1 MPKFLALSGYHN
13 SGKTTVGTY
22 IVAKLSERG
31 YKVGVIKST
40 KETTEETDK
49 PGSDTFKYRKAG
61 AKLVALFQKDRMT
74 LFIEDLPKEKD
85 KVFTLFERLF
95 FDYDLVILEGFKEW
109 RDVPKIWLKSND
121 EEGLPEGIE
130 NIQMIAEAKDKEKI
144 LRFVEEYL
152 GVQNNG
158 DIKIF
163 VFVNDEYI
171 PLKPHLKLL
180 CQNIMLGILASLKGV
195 TQIQEVKTV
204 EVLIKR

>member
-22 IVAKLSERG
+22 IVAKLSEKG

-61 AKLVALFQKDRMT
+61 ARQVVLFQRDRMT
-74 LFIEDLPKEKD
+74 IFIEDMPKDKD
-85 KVFTLFERLF
+85 KVFSFFERLF

-109 RDVPKIWLKSND
+109 RDVPKIWLKRND
-121 EEGLPEGIE
+121 EEGLPEGVE
-130 NIQMIAEAKDKEKI
+130 NIQMVAEAKDKERI
-144 LRFVEEYL
+144 LSFVEDYL
-152 GVQNNG
+152 GAQNNG

-163 VFVNDEYI
+163 VNDEDI

-180 CQNIMLGILASLKGV
+180 CQNIMLGILASLRGV
-195 TQIQEVKTV
+195 PKIEEVKTI
-204 EVLIKR
+204 EVFIKR

>member
-22 IVAKLSERG
+22 IVAKLSEKG

-61 AKLVALFQKDRMT
+61 ARLVALFQRDRMT
-74 LFIEDLPKEKD
+74 LFIEDIPKEKD

-109 RDVPKIWLKSND
+109 RDVPKIWLKRNG

-130 NIQMIAEAKDKEKI
+130 NIQMVAEAKDKERI
-144 LRFVEEYL
+144 LSFVENCL

-163 VFVNDEYI
+163 VNDEDI

-195 TQIQEVKTV
+195 PKIEEVKTI

>member
-22 IVAKLSERG
+22 IVAKLSEKG

-61 AKLVALFQKDRMT
+61 ARQVVLFQRDRMT
-74 LFIEDLPKEKD
+74 IFIEDMPREKD
-85 KVFTLFERLF
+85 EVFTLFERLF

-109 RDVPKIWLKSND
+109 RDVPKIWLKRND
-121 EEGLPEGIE
+121 EETLPEGIE
-130 NIQMIAEAKDKEKI
+130 NIQMVAEAKDKDRI
-144 LRFVEEYL
+144 LSFVEDYL
-152 GVQNNG
+152 GAQNNG

-163 VFVNDEYI
+163 VNDEDI

-180 CQNIMLGILASLKGV
+180 CQNIMLGILASLRGV
-195 TQIQEVKTV
+195 PKIEEVKTI

>member
-22 IVAKLSERG
+22 IVAKLSEKG

-61 AKLVALFQKDRMT
+61 ARLVALFQRDRMT
-74 LFIEDLPKEKD
+74 LFIEDIPKEKD

-109 RDVPKIWLKSND
+109 RDVPKIWLKRND
-121 EEGLPEGIE
+121 EETLPEGIE
-130 NIQMIAEAKDKEKI
+130 NIQMVAEAKDKEKI
-144 LRFVEEYL
+144 LSFVEDYL

-163 VFVNDEYI
+163 VNDEDI

-180 CQNIMLGILASLKGV
+180 CQNILLGILASLKGV
-195 TQIQEVKTV
+195 PKIEEVKTI

>member
-22 IVAKLSERG
+22 IVAKLSEKG

-61 AKLVALFQKDRMT
+61 AKLVALFQRDRMT
-74 LFIEDLPKEKD
+74 LFIEDMPKGKD
-85 KVFTLFERLF
+85 EVFTLFERLF

-109 RDVPKIWLKSND
+109 KGVPKIWLKRND
-121 EEGLPEGIE
+121 EETLPERTE
-130 NIQMIAEAKDKEKI
+130 NIQMVAEAKDKEKI
-144 LRFVEEYL
+144 LNFVEDYL
-152 GVQNNG
+152 GAQNNG

-163 VFVNDEYI
+163 VNDNYI

-180 CQNIMLGILASLKGV
+180 CQNILLGILASLKGV
-195 TQIQEVKTV
+195 PKIEEIKTI

>member
-22 IVAKLSERG
+22 IVAKLSEKG

-61 AKLVALFQKDRMT
+61 AKLVALFQRDRMT
-74 LFIEDLPKEKD
+74 LFIEDMPKEKD

-109 RDVPKIWLKSND
+109 RDVPKIWLKRND
-121 EEGLPEGIE
+121 EEGFPEGIE
-130 NIQMIAEAKDKEKI
+130 NIQMVAEAKDKERI
-144 LRFVEEYL
+144 LSFVEDYL
-152 GVQNNG
+152 GAQNNG

-163 VFVNDEYI
+163 VNDEDI

-180 CQNIMLGILASLKGV
+180 CQNIMLGILASLKG
-195 TQIQEVKTV
+195 IPKIEEVKTI

>member
-22 IVAKLSERG
+22 IVAKLSEKG

-61 AKLVALFQKDRMT
+61 AKLVALFQRDRMT
-74 LFIEDLPKEKD
+74 LFIEDMPKGKD
-85 KVFTLFERLF
+85 EVFTLFERLF

-109 RDVPKIWLKSND
+109 RDIPKIWLKRND
-121 EEGLPEGIE
+121 EEELPEGIE
-130 NIQMIAEAKDKEKI
+130 NIQMVAEAKDKERI
-144 LRFVEEYL
+144 LNFVEDYL

-163 VFVNDEYI
+163 VNDEDI
-171 PLKPHLKLL
+171 LLKPHLKLL
-180 CQNIMLGILASLKGV
+180 CQNILLGILASLKGV
-195 TQIQEVKTV
+195 PKIEEIKTI

>member
-22 IVAKLSERG
+22 IVAKLSEKG

-74 LFIEDLPKEKD
+74 LFIEDMPKEKD
-85 KVFTLFERLF
+85 EVFTLFERLF

-109 RDVPKIWLKSND
+109 KGVPKIWLKRND
-121 EEGLPEGIE
+121 EETLPERIE
-130 NIQMIAEAKDKEKI
+130 NIQMVAEAKDKERI
-144 LRFVEEYL
+144 LNFVEDYL

-163 VFVNDEYI
+163 VNDEDI

-180 CQNIMLGILASLKGV
+180 CQNILLGILASLKGV
-195 TQIQEVKTV
+195 PKIEEIKTI

>member
-1 MPKFLALSGYHN
+1 MPKFLVLSGYHN

-22 IVAKLSERG
+22 IVAKLLEKG

-61 AKLVALFQKDRMT
+61 ARQVVLFQRDRMT
-74 LFIEDLPKEKD
+74 LFFEDMPREKD
-85 KVFTLFERLF
+85 KVFSIFERLF

-109 RDVPKIWLKSND
+109 RDVPKIWLKRND
-121 EEGLPEGIE
+121 EEELPEGIE
-130 NIQMIAEAKDKEKI
+130 NIQMVAEAKDKDRI
-144 LRFVEEYL
+144 LSFVEDYL
-152 GVQNNG
+152 GAQNNG

-163 VFVNDEYI
+163 VNDEDI

-195 TQIQEVKTV
+195 PKIEEVKTI

>member
-1 MPKFLALSGYHN
+1 
-13 SGKTTVGTY
+13 VGTY
-22 IVAKLSERG
+22 IVAKLSEKG

-61 AKLVALFQKDRMT
+61 AKQVVLFQRDRMT
-74 LFIEDLPKEKD
+74 LFIEDMPKGKD

-109 RDVPKIWLKSND
+109 RDVPKIWLKRND
-121 EEGLPEGIE
+121 EETLPEGIE
-130 NIQMIAEAKDKEKI
+130 NIQMVAEAKDKERI
-144 LRFVEEYL
+144 LSFVEDYL

-163 VFVNDEYI
+163 VNDKDI

-180 CQNIMLGILASLKGV
+180 CQNIMLGILVSLKGV
-195 TQIQEVKTV
+195 PKIEEVKTI

>member
-22 IVAKLSERG
+22 IVAKLSEKG

-49 PGSDTFKYRKAG
+49 PGSDTFKYRKSG
-61 AKLVALFQKDRMT
+61 ARQVVLFQRYRMT
-74 LFIEDLPKEKD
+74 LFIEDMPRDKD
-85 KVFTLFERLF
+85 KVFSLFERLF

-109 RDVPKIWLKSND
+109 RDVPKIWLKRNN
-121 EEGLPEGIE
+121 EEELPEGIE
-130 NIQMIAEAKDKEKI
+130 NIQMVAEAKDKERI
-144 LRFVEEYL
+144 LSFVEDYL
-152 GVQNNG
+152 GAQNNG

-163 VFVNDEYI
+163 VNDEDI
-171 PLKPHLKLL
+171 PLKPHLKLI

-195 TQIQEVKTV
+195 PKIEEVKTI

>member
-22 IVAKLSERG
+22 IVAKLSEKG

-61 AKLVALFQKDRMT
+61 ARQVVLFQMDKMT
-74 LFIEDLPKEKD
+74 LFIEDLPKDKD

-95 FDYDLVILEGFKEW
+95 FDYDLVIFEGFKEW
-109 RDVPKIWLKSND
+109 RDVPKIWLKRND
-121 EEGLPEGIE
+121 EEELPEGIE
-130 NIQMIAEAKDKEKI
+130 NIQMVAEAKDKEKI
-144 LRFVEEYL
+144 INFVEDYL
-152 GVQNNG
+152 GVQNNE

-163 VFVNDEYI
+163 VNDEDI

-180 CQNIMLGILASLKGV
+180 CQNILLGILASLKGV
-195 TQIQEVKTV
+195 PKIEEVKTI

>member
-22 IVAKLSERG
+22 IVAKLSEKG

-61 AKLVALFQKDRMT
+61 ARQVVLFQRDRMT
-74 LFIEDLPKEKD
+74 LFIEDMPKDKD
-85 KVFTLFERLF
+85 KVFSFFERLF

-109 RDVPKIWLKSND
+109 RDVPKIWLKRND
-121 EEGLPEGIE
+121 EEGLPEGVE
-130 NIQMIAEAKDKEKI
+130 NIQMVAEAKDKERI
-144 LRFVEEYL
+144 LSFVEDYL
-152 GVQNNG
+152 GAQNNG

-163 VFVNDEYI
+163 VNDEDI

-180 CQNIMLGILASLKGV
+180 CQNIMLGILASLRGV
-195 TQIQEVKTV
+195 PKIEEVKTI
-204 EVLIKR
+204 EVFIKR

>member
-22 IVAKLSERG
+22 IVAKLSEKG

-61 AKLVALFQKDRMT
+61 ARQVVLFQRDRMT
-74 LFIEDLPKEKD
+74 LFIEEMPKEKD
-85 KVFTLFERLF
+85 KVLTLFERLF

-109 RDVPKIWLKSND
+109 SDVPKIWLKRND

-130 NIQMIAEAKDKEKI
+130 NIQMVAEAKDKERI
-144 LRFVEEYL
+144 LSFVEDYL
-152 GVQNNG
+152 GAQSNG

-163 VFVNDEYI
+163 VNDEDI

-195 TQIQEVKTV
+195 PKIEEVKTI

>member
-22 IVAKLSERG
+22 IVAKLSEKG

-61 AKLVALFQKDRMT
+61 ARLVALFQRDRMT
-74 LFIEDLPKEKD
+74 LFIEDMPKEKD
-85 KVFTLFERLF
+85 EVFTLFERLF

-109 RDVPKIWLKSND
+109 RDVPKIWLKRND
-121 EEGLPEGIE
+121 EEGPPEGIE
-130 NIQMIAEAKDKEKI
+130 NIQMVAEAKDIERI
-144 LRFVEEYL
+144 LSFVEDYL
-152 GVQNNG
+152 GAQNNG

-163 VFVNDEYI
+163 VNDEDI

-195 TQIQEVKTV
+195 PKIEEVKTI

>member
-22 IVAKLSERG
+22 IVAKLSEKG

-61 AKLVALFQKDRMT
+61 ARQVVLFQRDRMT

-85 KVFTLFERLF
+85 KAFTLFERLF

-109 RDVPKIWLKSND
+109 RDVPKIWLKRND
-121 EEGLPEGIE
+121 EEVLPEGIE

-144 LRFVEEYL
+144 LSFVEEYL

-158 DIKIF
+158 DIKI
-163 VFVNDEYI
+163 FVNDEYI

-180 CQNIMLGILASLKGV
+180 CQNILLGILASLKGV
-195 TQIQEVKTV
+195 PQIQEVKTI
-204 EVLIKR
+204 EVLIIR

>member
-22 IVAKLSERG
+22 IVAKLSEKG

-49 PGSDTFKYRKAG
+49 PGSDTFKYRKVG
-61 AKLVALFQKDRMT
+61 AKQVVLFQRDRMT
-74 LFIEDLPKEKD
+74 LFIEDIPKEKD

-109 RDVPKIWLKSND
+109 RDVPKIWLKRND
-121 EEGLPEGIE
+121 EEELPDGIE
-130 NIQMIAEAKDKEKI
+130 NIQMVAEAKDKERI
-144 LRFVEEYL
+144 LSFVEDYL
-152 GVQNNG
+152 GVPNNG

-163 VFVNDEYI
+163 VNDEDI

-195 TQIQEVKTV
+195 PKIEEVKTI

>member
-22 IVAKLSERG
+22 IVAKLSEKG

-61 AKLVALFQKDRMT
+61 ARQVVLFQRDRMT
-74 LFIEDLPKEKD
+74 LFIEDMPKEKD

-109 RDVPKIWLKSND
+109 RDVPKIWLKRND

-130 NIQMIAEAKDKEKI
+130 NIQMVAEAKDKERI
-144 LRFVEEYL
+144 LSFVEDYL

-163 VFVNDEYI
+163 VNDEDI

-180 CQNIMLGILASLKGV
+180 CQNILLGILASLKGV
-195 TQIQEVKTV
+195 PKIEEVKTI